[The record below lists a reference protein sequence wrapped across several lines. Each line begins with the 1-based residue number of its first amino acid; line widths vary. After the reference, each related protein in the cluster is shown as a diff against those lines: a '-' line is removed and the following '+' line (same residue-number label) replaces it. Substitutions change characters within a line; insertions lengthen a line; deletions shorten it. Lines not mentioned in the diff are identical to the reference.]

1 METKRLYECLYL
13 IDPALAAGSWDG
25 IVGKITAQI
34 EKRGGEI
41 VTLKKWDERQL
52 AYEIDGKTRGTY
64 ILVYFNCEP
73 AAIASIER
81 DNNLSEDIMRAMIL
95 RADFI
100 TSPEQMDKKA
110 PTITD
115 LKHRVS
121 DEGWRRDDDVAA
133 IGIDDVDDIEDDV
146 DDVVD
151 EE

>member
-1 METKRLYECLYL
+1 
-13 IDPALAAGSWDG
+13 
-25 IVGKITAQI
+25 ITAQI

-73 AAIASIER
+73 ASIASIER

-100 TSPEQMDKKA
+100 ASPEQMDKKA

-121 DEGWRRDDDVAA
+121 DEGWRRDDDVAP
-133 IGIDDVDDIEDDV
+133 IGIDEADDIDDV
-146 DDVVD
+146 EDVVD
-151 EE
+151 DE